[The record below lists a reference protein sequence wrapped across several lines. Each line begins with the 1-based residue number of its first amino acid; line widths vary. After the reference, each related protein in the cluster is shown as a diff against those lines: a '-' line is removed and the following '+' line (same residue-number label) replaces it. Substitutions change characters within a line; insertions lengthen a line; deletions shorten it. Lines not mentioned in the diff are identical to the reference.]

1 MRKDD
6 ILGSLDLNVQ
16 KPKVQVT
23 RISEFAEVQK
33 VAGPLIKI
41 QGNVS
46 IVLDT
51 ESALVFDTGFSNYA
65 VFLDKDKN
73 GNDVL
78 RYEINATR
86 QISAVVV
93 QAKEVDVEFGEE

>member
-16 KPKVQVT
+16 KSKVQVT

-33 VAGPLIKI
+33 VSGPLIKI

-51 ESALVFDTGFSNYA
+51 KSALVFATGFSNYA
-65 VFLDKDKN
+65 VSLDKDKN
-73 GNDVL
+73 GNDIL

-86 QISAVVV
+86 RISAVVV
-93 QAKEVDVEFGEE
+93 QAKEVDVEFGEQ